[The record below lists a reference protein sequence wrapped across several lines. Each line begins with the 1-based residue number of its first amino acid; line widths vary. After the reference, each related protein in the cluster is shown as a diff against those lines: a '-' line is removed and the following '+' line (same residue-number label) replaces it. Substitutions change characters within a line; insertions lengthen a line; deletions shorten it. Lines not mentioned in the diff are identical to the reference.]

1 MRMSDPIPTFSRL
14 VTRIRD
20 EHPNFGYIHVVEPRL
35 AGIADREA
43 QEGESNDFLREIWG
57 PRVYIAAGGF
67 TREDAIKTADEKGG
81 LIAYGRYFISN
92 VSVPCCLLRAGADGR
107 MWVCFSPTCRVASR
121 RISRS
126 RHTTVRLSIRLKT
139 LWVTSTT
146 RLPGGRPSVR
156 RPR

>member
-1 MRMSDPIPTFSRL
+1 MGAHSDMRMSDPIPTFSRL

-92 VSVPCCLLRAGADGR
+92 VSVPCCLWRTGADGCICL
-107 MWVCFSPTCRVASR
+107 CFSPICRVASR
-121 RISRS
+121 RTSHS
-126 RHTTVRLSIRLKT
+126 RHTTVRRSTRLKT
-139 LWVTSTT
+139 L
-146 RLPGGRPSVR
+146 
-156 RPR
+156 